1 MAITAIFYNGSKNIF
16 KKILLNFDVRH
27 IMRDF
32 LLKFMLC
39 FLLAGLSAVNFAHAQ
54 KIDEYQ
60 RDFLEKQLNLGFNR
74 MIAAWEEEKFYGE
87 LYLLGTA
94 KSKEL
99 LSATD
104 FSERMNRNL
113 WTIDSAKIEIKDI
126 SILEI
131 TYAILAKIEIK
142 DISILEIT
150 YAILEVDITMYKK
163 LKKIETVKISTIFE
177 TIYEKHDDNWLWRFN
192 IIKLLAFP
200 YKI

>member
-131 TYAILAKIEIK
+131 TYAIL
-142 DISILEIT
+142 
-150 YAILEVDITMYKK
+150 EVDITMYKK